1 MRPTFK
7 KLQVKDIGNL
17 EHLVAENIEGIEP
30 GLRVIDSRV
39 CLGHA
44 AIDLIALDSNE
55 SLVLVALDFTADEGL
70 LLRGMDAYS
79 WSLEYPDTL
88 RRLYPM
94 ANVSSTRPPRILFVV
109 ERLTEA
115 FVRRIKQLSFLE
127 IDCVEFRHLEVN
139 GAPAVFFDLVVRL
152 RREVTVEPTS
162 NGQGAAATVPRRTP
176 KQITGEA
183 PSISPASPRLFEPR
197 GVPRSTAP
205 PTTDEPAPLAS
216 ERPPVAAAPWAAPSH
231 RDVLETRMGELF
243 GKRAGAETP
252 SATQMPTEAYAT
264 EETEEA
270 ADAEIANA
278 DVVPAEPA
286 RELES
291 ATAHQETRQ
300 APSVS
305 ARVTA
310 SPEWEALLH
319 QLGAAMPAPTRAE
332 FTGRAAEAPTQAP
345 VETNAAAV
353 EEPASANQAGARLYQ
368 AARGE
373 FALAESGTNE
383 AGARLRQA
391 TQGGSGL
398 AESGTNE
405 AGARLRQATQGGSG
419 LAESGTVEEPAP
431 AVEEPMPAVEQP
443 AEAPVDTAE
452 STQTQPVWTRP
463 STDKVVQPTG
473 RTYFF
478 SQAAKSTTPAEVPEP
493 KPAAAPAAE
502 AATGA
507 QKTVAPAQRVSA
519 SAQQMTAPVHPRPA
533 APARPPAA
541 PAALTVA
548 PAPLFAVAAAT
559 KVDVPKPTEPEPIRP
574 GLEALSFPKDGLS
587 RQWLEFLNQLG
598 GAK

>member
-152 RREVTVEPTS
+152 RREVPVEPTS

-373 FALAESGTNE
+373 FALADSGI
-383 AGARLRQA
+383 
-391 TQGGSGL
+391 
-398 AESGTNE
+398 NE

-541 PAALTVA
+541 PAALTAA

>member
-383 AGARLRQA
+383 AG
-391 TQGGSGL
+391 
-398 AESGTNE
+398 
-405 AGARLRQATQGGSG
+405 
-419 LAESGTVEEPAP
+419 TVEEPAP

-452 STQTQPVWTRP
+452 STPTQPVWTRP

>member
-1 MRPTFK
+1 MGMRPTFK

-30 GLRVIDSRV
+30 GLRVIDSRI

-55 SLVLVALDFTADEGL
+55 ALVLVALDVTADEGL

-127 IDCVEFRHLEVN
+127 IDCVEFRHLEGN
-139 GAPAVFFDLVVRL
+139 GAPAAFFDLVGRL

-162 NGQGAAATVPRRTP
+162 NGQGAAA
-176 KQITGEA
+176 E
-183 PSISPASPRLFEPR
+183 
-197 GVPRSTAP
+197 
-205 PTTDEPAPLAS
+205 
-216 ERPPVAAAPWAAPSH
+216 
-231 RDVLETRMGELF
+231 
-243 GKRAGAETP
+243 AET
-252 SATQMPTEAYAT
+252 
-264 EETEEA
+264 
-270 ADAEIANA
+270 ANA
-278 DVVPAEPA
+278 DGAPAEPA

-419 LAESGTVEEPAP
+419 LAEFGTVEEPTP

-452 STQTQPVWTRP
+452 PTQTQPVWTKP

-478 SQAAKSTTPAEVPEP
+478 SQAAKGTTPAEVPEA

-507 QKTVAPAQRVSA
+507 QKTVAPAQRVST
-519 SAQQMTAPVHPRPA
+519 SAQQMSAPVHPRPA

-559 KVDVPKPTEPEPIRP
+559 KVDVPKATEPEPIRP

-587 RQWLEFLNQLG
+587 RQWLEVLHQPRRG
-598 GAK
+598 QKGPGPSPAPEAECCQPR

>member
-1 MRPTFK
+1 
-7 KLQVKDIGNL
+7 
-17 EHLVAENIEGIEP
+17 
-30 GLRVIDSRV
+30 
-39 CLGHA
+39 
-44 AIDLIALDSNE
+44 
-55 SLVLVALDFTADEGL
+55 
-70 LLRGMDAYS
+70 MDAYS

-231 RDVLETRMGELF
+231 RDMGGLF

-373 FALAESGTNE
+373 FALADSGIND
-383 AGARLRQA
+383 AGASLRQA

-473 RTYFF
+473 RTY
-478 SQAAKSTTPAEVPEP
+478 
-493 KPAAAPAAE
+493 
-502 AATGA
+502 
-507 QKTVAPAQRVSA
+507 
-519 SAQQMTAPVHPRPA
+519 
-533 APARPPAA
+533 
-541 PAALTVA
+541 
-548 PAPLFAVAAAT
+548 
-559 KVDVPKPTEPEPIRP
+559 
-574 GLEALSFPKDGLS
+574 
-587 RQWLEFLNQLG
+587 
-598 GAK
+598 

>member
-205 PTTDEPAPLAS
+205 PTTDEPAPFAS

-373 FALAESGTNE
+373 FALADSGI
-383 AGARLRQA
+383 
-391 TQGGSGL
+391 
-398 AESGTNE
+398 NE

>member
-373 FALAESGTNE
+373 FALADSGI
-383 AGARLRQA
+383 
-391 TQGGSGL
+391 
-398 AESGTNE
+398 NE

-452 STQTQPVWTRP
+452 STQTQPVWTKP

>member
-231 RDVLETRMGELF
+231 RDVLETRMGELL

-345 VETNAAAV
+345 V
-353 EEPASANQAGARLYQ
+353 
-368 AARGE
+368 
-373 FALAESGTNE
+373 
-383 AGARLRQA
+383 
-391 TQGGSGL
+391 
-398 AESGTNE
+398 
-405 AGARLRQATQGGSG
+405 
-419 LAESGTVEEPAP
+419 
-431 AVEEPMPAVEQP
+431 
-443 AEAPVDTAE
+443 
-452 STQTQPVWTRP
+452 
-463 STDKVVQPTG
+463 
-473 RTYFF
+473 
-478 SQAAKSTTPAEVPEP
+478 
-493 KPAAAPAAE
+493 
-502 AATGA
+502 
-507 QKTVAPAQRVSA
+507 
-519 SAQQMTAPVHPRPA
+519 
-533 APARPPAA
+533 
-541 PAALTVA
+541 
-548 PAPLFAVAAAT
+548 
-559 KVDVPKPTEPEPIRP
+559 
-574 GLEALSFPKDGLS
+574 
-587 RQWLEFLNQLG
+587 
-598 GAK
+598 

>member
-373 FALAESGTNE
+373 FALADSGI
-383 AGARLRQA
+383 
-391 TQGGSGL
+391 
-398 AESGTNE
+398 NE

>member
-205 PTTDEPAPLAS
+205 PTTDEPAPFAS

-231 RDVLETRMGELF
+231 RDVLETRMGELL

-252 SATQMPTEAYAT
+252 SATEMPTEAYAT

-373 FALAESGTNE
+373 FALADSGI
-383 AGARLRQA
+383 
-391 TQGGSGL
+391 
-398 AESGTNE
+398 NE

>member
-264 EETEEA
+264 EETEES

-368 AARGE
+368 AAPGE
-373 FALAESGTNE
+373 FALADSGI
-383 AGARLRQA
+383 
-391 TQGGSGL
+391 
-398 AESGTNE
+398 NE

>member
-345 VETNAAAV
+345 VETKAAAV

-373 FALAESGTNE
+373 FALADSGI
-383 AGARLRQA
+383 
-391 TQGGSGL
+391 
-398 AESGTNE
+398 NE

-452 STQTQPVWTRP
+452 STQTQPVWTKP

-541 PAALTVA
+541 PAALTAA
-548 PAPLFAVAAAT
+548 PAPLFAVAAAM

>member
-216 ERPPVAAAPWAAPSH
+216 ERPPVAAAPWAPSH

-264 EETEEA
+264 EETEES

-368 AARGE
+368 AAPGE
-373 FALAESGTNE
+373 FALADSGI
-383 AGARLRQA
+383 
-391 TQGGSGL
+391 
-398 AESGTNE
+398 NE

>member
-152 RREVTVEPTS
+152 RREVPVEPTS

-373 FALAESGTNE
+373 FALADSGI
-383 AGARLRQA
+383 
-391 TQGGSGL
+391 
-398 AESGTNE
+398 NE